1 MDCIEIDTRM
11 QSFFSFTMPMIWFFS
26 DTMTADWLFAV
37 VESFIFWRRSIA
49 FLCNPRDIFA
59 ADSAQSTSRF
69 SSGFCAFKLW
79 QFGFFVFKKF
89 FKWKNSLGEKYT
101 QGVRTG
107 RLHLILVALYSAECK
122 KLFPI
127 TTELTDCKKYT
138 FFWHLKHNLVSK
150 LTVLWFLCHRYP
162 S

>member
-79 QFGFFVFKKF
+79 QFGFFVLKKF
-89 FKWKNSLGEKYT
+89 LNEKIVSEEKCT
-101 QGVRTG
+101 QGVCAVLLFCSLLRWG
-107 RLHLILVALYSAECK
+107 SRLTQRVCS
-122 KLFPI
+122 PN
-127 TTELTDCKKYT
+127 
-138 FFWHLKHNLVSK
+138 WHRDHRIGKHNPPAVPQTQTSTLYQVHDK
-150 LTVLWFLCHRYP
+150 LKK
-162 S
+162 